1 LTWQKKF
8 PSVCT
13 DSSFRHSIDCDKSLF
28 LDMGSQLPG
37 YNTDLRG
44 GRQDSQREARS
55 ITANG
60 DPDAERDEAMLR
72 LMQNQML
79 VNQALVEKIFALE
92 RAEAALRASEQ
103 KLHDLLAHQL
113 ATREDERK
121 RISCELHDSLA
132 QNLLALRID
141 IVMLHQHT
149 TKRHYRLR
157 DRIGSALDNV
167 DVTLRTVKELLGEL
181 RPSGLELGL
190 QATVDMEL
198 RKFTR
203 ASGIACELGSGPG
216 IAELRMDEETLLTV
230 YRVLQEC
237 LNNVFRHSLA
247 SRVNVRLDAAPGL
260 LRMRIVDNGIGF
272 DLAAPRKPS
281 SFGLLDL
288 HERVTGHGGEL
299 AVTSARPR
307 GTEIALTI
315 PLALSYAGASGPQT
329 FG

>member
-1 LTWQKKF
+1 MPIS
-8 PSVCT
+8 PS
-13 DSSFRHSIDCDKSLF
+13 
-28 LDMGSQLPG
+28 
-37 YNTDLRG
+37 
-44 GRQDSQREARS
+44 GRNIEARS
-55 ITANG
+55 QRDRKPRDAHADQGNHG
-60 DPDAERDEAMLR
+60 WDDDRDAEMLQ
-72 LMQNQML
+72 LAQDQML
-79 VNQALVEKIFALE
+79 VNQALVEKIFACE

-103 KLHDLLAHQL
+103 QLHDLLAHHL

-121 RISCELHDSLA
+121 RISHELHDSLA

-167 DVTLRTVKELLGEL
+167 DLTLRSVKQLLGEL

-190 QATVDMEL
+190 TAIVDMEL

-203 ASGIACELGSGPG
+203 ASGIACDLSGGAG
-216 IAELRMDEETLLTV
+216 IDDLILDEESLLTL

-247 SRVNVRLDAAPGL
+247 SRVNVL
-260 LRMRIVDNGIGF
+260 LRASGALLTVSIIDNGVGF
-272 DLAAPRKPS
+272 DPSAPRQPS

-288 HERVTGHGGEL
+288 HERVTAHGGEFIVKG
-299 AVTSARPR
+299 ARAHGTEVIVKIPVGARP
-307 GTEIALTI
+307 
-315 PLALSYAGASGPQT
+315 
-329 FG
+329 